1 MRIVYTDVLVIG
13 GGLAGLR
20 MAIGAKRRGHDTIIL
35 SLVPAKRSHSKAAQ
49 GGMQASL
56 GNVIKGQ
63 GDNEDVHFEDTVR
76 GSDWGADQSVVRMF
90 VNTAPKAVREL
101 AAWGVPWSRVRK
113 GDREVIINGAPLGK
127 VLPPYAADV
136 IFLFMGGFVIG
147 LAIER
152 WGLDRR
158 IAFFTLRL
166 VGARPSAIV
175 GGFMAVTAFLS
186 MWVSNTACAAM
197 MVPIALSVV
206 DLVLRTRTGAGLK
219 ESQGIPQDRIP
230 ERNFAMGLLLCI
242 AYAASIGGIAT
253 VIGSPPNGIAVR
265 YIRQTFDKD
274 VSFSDWLLVGGPFT
288 LVFLPIAWLLVT
300 RVLFPADI
308 GEIQGGRRHFD
319 EEYRKL
325 GPLSR
330 GEKIVLAVF
339 SAAAALWIT
348 SPLLKGVVLAG
359 VRPLAGLFDAG
370 IAMLAAL
377 ALFLLPVDR
386 ARGIRAMNWATAS
399 KLPWGVLMLF
409 GGGLTLATAVEANG
423 VSKFLGN
430 LSRDLAGLHPFLV
443 PLVVTTMTVFL
454 SELTSNTA
462 QVATMVPVL
471 SAMSPAI
478 GMNPYVLIFAC
489 TLGASSAYMM
499 PVGTPPN
506 AIVFGTGLVPLAQMM
521 KAGFVL
527 NLVGIL
533 VITALVALFYVTS
546 FDRLF

>member
-1 MRIVYTDVLVIG
+1 MTAAMVKRIGLFG
-13 GGLAGLR
+13 GPIAAILCYWLLPVRYSEGPDQWVDFTQVGRATLGLMVWMAGWWL
-20 MAIGAKRRGHDTIIL
+20 T
-35 SLVPAKRSHSKAAQ
+35 
-49 GGMQASL
+49 QAVDIEATALLPIVTFPLL
-56 GNVIKGQ
+56 GI
-63 GDNEDVHFEDTVR
+63 
-76 GSDWGADQSVVRMF
+76 
-90 VNTAPKAVREL
+90 APF
-101 AAWGVPWSRVRK
+101 S
-113 GDREVIINGAPLGK
+113 K

-136 IFLFMGGFVIG
+136 IFLFMGGFIIG

-166 VGARPSAIV
+166 VGARPGAIV

-206 DLVLRTRTGAGLK
+206 DLVVRGRTGAGLK
-219 ESQGIPQDRIP
+219 ELGGIPEELVP
-230 ERNFAMGLLLCI
+230 ERKFAVGLLLCI

-253 VIGSPPNGIAVR
+253 IIGSPPNGIAVR
-265 YIRQTFDKD
+265 YIRQTFDRD
-274 VSFSDWLLVGGPFT
+274 LSFFDWLLVGGPFT

-300 RVLFPADI
+300 RVLFRADI
-308 GEIQGGRRHFD
+308 GEIEGGRRHFD

-325 GPLSR
+325 GPLTR
-330 GEKIVLAVF
+330 GEKLVLAVF
-339 SAAAALWIT
+339 AGAAFLWIA
-348 SPLLKGVVLAG
+348 SPLLKGIAVAG
-359 VRPLAGLFDAG
+359 VTPLAGLSDAG
-370 IAMLAAL
+370 IAMMAAL

-386 ARGIRAMNWATAS
+386 AKGIRAMNWATAA
-399 KLPWGVLMLF
+399 KLPWGVLLLF
-409 GGGLTLATAVEANG
+409 GGGLTLAAALEANG

-430 LSRDLAGLHPFLV
+430 LSRDLAGLPPLLV
-443 PLVVTTMTVFL
+443 LLVITTMTVFL

-478 GMNPYVLIFAC
+478 GVNPSLLIFAC

-506 AIVFGTGLVPLAQMM
+506 AIVFGTGLVPLPQMM
-521 KAGFVL
+521 KAGFWL
-527 NLVGIL
+527 NIAGIL
-533 VITALVALFYVTS
+533 VITALVMLLYVTLLGRVLS
-546 FDRLF
+546 PGS